1 MINSVREEA
10 ITASEICKAI
20 TSDNDD
26 MNEFIAVSCSV
37 SILGPRPP
45 RGMLDLSPFPR
56 ALQFSPPSH
65 VCSTKCPLPLS
76 LHLGLFL
83 GAKKGDSSV
92 EIFVGRPAQNKWTII
107 MDSFGFP
114 PPPVVHYGCCPF
126 DFSTGKRVH
135 FRIGNREG
143 QK

>member
-1 MINSVREEA
+1 M
-10 ITASEICKAI
+10 C
-20 TSDNDD
+20 
-26 MNEFIAVSCSV
+26 C
-37 SILGPRPP
+37 ILGPTETTS
-45 RGMLDLSPFPR
+45 LEECSISLSISKSSTIFSAVAR
-56 ALQFSPPSH
+56 MSALQNALF
-65 VCSTKCPLPLS
+65 LS

-114 PPPVVHYGCCPF
+114 LPPVVHYGCCPF
-126 DFSTGKRVH
+126 DFSTGERVH